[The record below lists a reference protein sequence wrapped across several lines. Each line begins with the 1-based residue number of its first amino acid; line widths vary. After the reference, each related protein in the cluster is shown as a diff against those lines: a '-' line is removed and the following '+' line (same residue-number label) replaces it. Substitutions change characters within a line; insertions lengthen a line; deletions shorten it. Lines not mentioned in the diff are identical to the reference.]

1 MPAITKPKL
10 APIESKDIDI
20 NNVMTVPLTRP
31 ANKYDSSMPVD
42 GGGANT
48 PYFDKKIGPR

>member
-1 MPAITKPKL
+1 MPAITKPRL
-10 APIESKDIDI
+10 APIESKDMDI

-48 PYFDKKIGPR
+48 PYFDKK